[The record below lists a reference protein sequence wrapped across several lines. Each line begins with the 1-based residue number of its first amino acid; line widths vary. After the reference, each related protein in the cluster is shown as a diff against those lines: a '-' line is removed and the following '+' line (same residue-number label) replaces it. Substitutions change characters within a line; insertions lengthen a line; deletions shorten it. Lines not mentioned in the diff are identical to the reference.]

1 MKIVN
6 KTSPVL
12 ILAVS
17 LLILVS
23 GCTEHAQQ
31 QKQSVAPRPVKLL
44 TIEDSSQSRTFTY
57 PATIDAVQSSKLAFQ
72 VGGKLETVN
81 IIAAQE
87 VSQGAQ
93 LASLEKRTFQN
104 QLNSAQAQYQTA
116 KADFERAKTLAKDGV
131 ISARELEQLNSK
143 NDVAVSTYDS
153 AKKALS
159 DSTLFAPYDAI
170 VAAVPVKALENVS
183 AGQHIVTL
191 FGKGQMEA
199 IVNIPASIV
208 VTVDAR
214 SDRQAFVILEATPE
228 TPIHATFR
236 RANLEADAASQTYEV
251 RFAFTPPKGL
261 NILPGMN
268 ASLRIEFAGQN
279 NSENNTVSVPTFA
292 IFQEDGQ
299 HFVWK
304 VIGDPMTVSKTLV
317 TIQDGI
323 GEKMIITSG
332 LQVGETIVGAGA
344 NYLTEG
350 ITVRPWT
357 KS

>member
-87 VSQGAQ
+87 VSQGEQ

-116 KADFERAKTLAKDGV
+116 KADFETVLSSFPTDKTSKMYIERCTVLLAQGLPENWDGV
-131 ISARELEQLNSK
+131 TRL
-143 NDVAVSTYDS
+143 ST
-153 AKKALS
+153 K
-159 DSTLFAPYDAI
+159 
-170 VAAVPVKALENVS
+170 
-183 AGQHIVTL
+183 
-191 FGKGQMEA
+191 
-199 IVNIPASIV
+199 
-208 VTVDAR
+208 
-214 SDRQAFVILEATPE
+214 
-228 TPIHATFR
+228 
-236 RANLEADAASQTYEV
+236 
-251 RFAFTPPKGL
+251 
-261 NILPGMN
+261 
-268 ASLRIEFAGQN
+268 
-279 NSENNTVSVPTFA
+279 
-292 IFQEDGQ
+292 
-299 HFVWK
+299 
-304 VIGDPMTVSKTLV
+304 
-317 TIQDGI
+317 
-323 GEKMIITSG
+323 
-332 LQVGETIVGAGA
+332 
-344 NYLTEG
+344 
-350 ITVRPWT
+350 
-357 KS
+357 